1 MRMQMTFVLIATLVS
16 AGFAASAQAA
26 VVEKDVFIGKNA
38 GTSFSGTATITCA
51 DGSQGTVSALGFLS
65 GSEQI
70 SKQTGTPKTFSNGVF
85 VEIDSY
91 FNDCTG
97 ASLGFSDAGIANGF
111 TPPNKRLNS
120 AGLEGTAL
128 VQDFDTGAKIPVVI
142 DIVIQGTGPLSAGR
156 SSSKNK
162 TLHPLTITISKS
174 SNANRAGVA
183 SGTISIDG
191 VPLDTTFSATTLSD
205 NASFELTIEKK

>member
-1 MRMQMTFVLIATLVS
+1 MRIQMTFVLAATLVS
-16 AGFAASAQAA
+16 TGFGAGAHAA
-26 VVEKDVFIGKNA
+26 VVEKDVFIGKQA
-38 GTSFSGTATITCA
+38 ATSFSGTATITCA
-51 DGSQGTVSALGFLS
+51 DGSSGTVSALGFLS
-65 GSEQI
+65 GSEQF

-128 VQDFDTGAKIPVVI
+128 VQDFDTGAQIPVVI
-142 DIVIQGTGPLSAGR
+142 DIVIQGTGPLTASK
-156 SSSKNK
+156 SSSKTK
-162 TLHPLTITISKS
+162 TLHPLTITINKS

-191 VPLDTTFSATTLSD
+191 VQLDTTFSATTLSD
-205 NASFELTIEKK
+205 NASFDLTIEKK